1 MKVMATLHDNRQQ
14 GFTLL
19 EVLITMLIILIGL
32 LGIAALQ
39 TRAQIAEL
47 ESYQRSQAL
56 LLMSDIVDR
65 INLNRE
71 TSTCFI
77 ITTDAAAGTP
87 YMGADGAGH
96 MGTPACNVSPTAA
109 NNTRAVDT
117 MTDLDNLLKGSSET
131 LGGANVGA
139 MLGARACISYDAASQ
154 LPGRPGTG
162 LYTVAVSWQA
172 MSDLT
177 TPTANC
183 ANGLYGTETK
193 RRTVSTVLRIADLL

>member
-1 MKVMATLHDNRQQ
+1 MTGVQTC
-14 GFTLL
+14 
-19 EVLITMLIILIGL
+19 
-32 LGIAALQ
+32 ALP
-39 TRAQIAEL
+39 I
-47 ESYQRSQAL
+47 Y
-56 LLMSDIVDR
+56 
-65 INLNRE
+65 
-71 TSTCFI
+71 
-77 ITTDAAAGTP
+77 
-87 YMGADGAGH
+87 
-96 MGTPACNVSPTAA
+96 
-109 NNTRAVDT
+109 
-117 MTDLDNLLKGSSET
+117 LDNLLKGSSET